1 MFQASTDSGGERGS
15 AVASDLSWEQ
25 VEEKD
30 AQMTL
35 WVPDHVVTHCTGCDQ
50 EFWVAR
56 RRHHCRYPGDI
67 IDGRRDLT

>member
-1 MFQASTDSGGERGS
+1 MLQASTDSSGERGSLGGGS

-56 RRHHCRYPGDI
+56 RKHHCR
-67 IDGRRDLT
+67 